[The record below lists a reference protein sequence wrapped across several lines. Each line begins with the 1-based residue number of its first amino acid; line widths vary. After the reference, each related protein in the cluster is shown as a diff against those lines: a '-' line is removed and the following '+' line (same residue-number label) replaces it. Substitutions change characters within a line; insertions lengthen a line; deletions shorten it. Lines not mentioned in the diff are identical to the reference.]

1 MQPVHVVIQV
11 VPLVQQVQQ
20 VVQVLLDSQEPR
32 ALLELRVRLELQG
45 LREPLV
51 LQALEPLAPLVL
63 LVAQALPARH
73 K

>member
-1 MQPVHVVIQV
+1 VQLVHVVIQV

-20 VVQVLLDSQEPR
+20 VVQVPLDSREPR
-32 ALLELRVRLELQG
+32 ALLELRAGLELQG

-51 LQALEPLAPLVL
+51 PRALEPLAPLVL